1 LVNVVAGRQVAQE
14 FIQDDIVPV
23 NMAAAVDELIDAE
36 SPRRKQVLAGLAE
49 VRSKLGT
56 AGAADR
62 VARIVSDLLT

>member
-1 LVNVVAGRQVAQE
+1 
-14 FIQDDIVPV
+14 
-23 NMAAAVDELIDAE
+23 MATAVDELIDAE
-36 SPRRKQVLAGLAE
+36 SPARSQLLAGLAE